1 MKIAVIGANGQLGTD
16 LVACCASEAISVV
29 GLTHSEIEIASLESV
44 RQVLAEAEADVVI
57 NTAAMH
63 NVESCE
69 REPLRA
75 YEINALGARN
85 LAMVAAERNTKLC
98 HVSTDY
104 VFNGKKSSPYT
115 ENDVAIPLNIY
126 GNTKLAGEAF
136 VLAQEGRCFVVRTS
150 ALYGKSRCRA
160 KCGNN
165 FVELMLKLGAERDE
179 VRVVDDEFVS
189 PTPTVDLAQQILAL
203 VKSEHFGLYHAT
215 SEGSCSWYQF
225 AKAIFEL
232 SDARARLKVA
242 GPNEFPA
249 KVPRPKYSVL
259 ENQGLKRHGLNRMT
273 EWRVGLKAYLAL
285 RPTLQNAP
293 AQQPALT

>member
-1 MKIAVIGANGQLGTD
+1 MKVAVIGANGQLGTD
-16 LVACCASEAISVV
+16 LVACCGSEAIPVV

-44 RQVLAEAEADVVI
+44 RQALADVEPDAII

-85 LAMVAAERNTKLC
+85 LAVVAAETGAKLC

-115 ENDVAIPLNIY
+115 ENDLALPLNIY

-136 VLAQEGRCFVVRTS
+136 ILAQEGRCFVVRTS

-160 KCGNN
+160 KSGNN

-189 PTPTVDLAQQILAL
+189 PTPTEDLARQILAL
-203 VKSEHFGLYHAT
+203 TQSEHFGLYHAT
-215 SEGSCSWYQF
+215 SEGSCSWYEF
-225 AKAIFEL
+225 AKTIFEH
-232 SDARARLKVA
+232 SGARAKLKVA

-249 KVPRPKYSVL
+249 KVPRPKYSVM
-259 ENQGLKRHGLNRMT
+259 ENRQLKQRELNLMRDWRDGLKTYLSQRPSWLNS
-273 EWRVGLKAYLAL
+273 
-285 RPTLQNAP
+285 P
-293 AQQPALT
+293 AQQPVLT

>member
-1 MKIAVIGANGQLGTD
+1 MKVAVIGANGQLGSD
-16 LVACCASEAISVV
+16 LVAFCVREAIPVV
-29 GLTHSEIEIASLESV
+29 PFTHAEIEITAVESV
-44 RQVLAEAEADVVI
+44 RQVLADANADVVI

-69 REPLRA
+69 REPLQA
-75 YEINALGARN
+75 YQVNALGARN
-85 LAMVAAERNTKLC
+85 VAMVAAERNAKFC

-115 ENDVAIPLNIY
+115 ESDAAIPLNVY

-136 VLAQEGRCFVVRTS
+136 VLAQEGKCFVVRTS

-160 KCGNN
+160 KSGNN

-189 PTPTVDLAQQILAL
+189 PTATEDLARQILAL
-203 VKSEHFGLYHAT
+203 VKTEHFGLYHAT
-215 SEGSCSWYQF
+215 SEGNCNWYEF

-232 SDARARLKVA
+232 SGARAELKVP

-259 ENQGLKRHGLNRMT
+259 ENQALKRRELNLMPNWREGLKR
-273 EWRVGLKAYLAL
+273 YLAQ
-285 RPTLQNAP
+285 RPTFQNAL
-293 AQQPALT
+293 A